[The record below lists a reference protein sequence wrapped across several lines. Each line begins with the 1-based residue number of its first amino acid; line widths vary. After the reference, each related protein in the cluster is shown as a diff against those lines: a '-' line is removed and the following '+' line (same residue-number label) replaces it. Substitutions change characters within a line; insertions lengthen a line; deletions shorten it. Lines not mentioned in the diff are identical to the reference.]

1 VYLYNSFIKFLI
13 VYDDKLGRNL
23 VNYVIELLK
32 IIVSIISDEYL
43 KSVRNP
49 TDTCMDINFRPVE
62 ILCSKCSGGGY
73 ESRRRD
79 V

>member
-1 VYLYNSFIKFLI
+1 MLRILLVKRHVYLYNSFIKFLI

-43 KSVRNP
+43 KSV
-49 TDTCMDINFRPVE
+49 
-62 ILCSKCSGGGY
+62 
-73 ESRRRD
+73 
-79 V
+79 